1 MITTCVG
8 TCECMST
15 ICHLETIPAIFI
27 FIKTKRKAG
36 GSQTFELKKHT
47 LVRTR
52 VFHQLVQENEHLNL
66 EKDFEIVF
74 F

>member
-1 MITTCVG
+1 MHVDNLPFRNYTCH
-8 TCECMST
+8 
-15 ICHLETIPAIFI
+15 II
-27 FIKTKRKAG
+27 FIKT
-36 GSQTFELKKHT
+36 QTFELKKHT
-47 LVRTR
+47 LVRIR